1 LGGVFNIFSSE
12 ERMAIRKVLIVDDSP
27 TDLSNLEK
35 IISETEREV
44 ITASNGS
51 DAIAK
56 AKSDKPDII
65 FMDIVMDKMDGYEAT
80 RTLTNDSATKAI
92 PIIFVSSKRQ
102 KADRVW
108 AKMQVGKDLVSKPYT
123 KEQILDQLKA
133 YE

>member
-1 LGGVFNIFSSE
+1 
-12 ERMAIRKVLIVDDSP
+12 MAIRKVLIVDDSP

-35 IISETEREV
+35 IISETERDV
-44 ITASNGS
+44 VTASNGS

-56 AKSDKPDII
+56 AKSEKPDII

-108 AKMQVGKDLVSKPYT
+108 AKMQGGKDLVSKPYT
-123 KEQILDQLKA
+123 KDQILDQLKA

>member
-1 LGGVFNIFSSE
+1 MPIS
-12 ERMAIRKVLIVDDSP
+12 KVLIVDDSS

-35 IISETEREV
+35 IISDTEKEV

-51 DAIAK
+51 DAIEK
-56 AKSDKPDII
+56 AKSEKPDII
-65 FMDIVMDKMDGYEAT
+65 FMDIVMDQMDGYEAT
-80 RTLTNDSATKAI
+80 RTLTNDSATKTI
-92 PIIFVSSKRQ
+92 PIVFVSSKRQ

-108 AKMQVGKDLVSKPYT
+108 AKMQGGKDLVSKPYT

>member
-1 LGGVFNIFSSE
+1 
-12 ERMAIRKVLIVDDSP
+12 MAIRKVLIVDDSP
-27 TDLSNLEK
+27 TDLTNLEK
-35 IISETEREV
+35 IISNTNREV

-108 AKMQVGKDLVSKPYT
+108 AKMQGGKELVSKPYT
-123 KEQILDQLKA
+123 EEQILDQLKA

>member
-1 LGGVFNIFSSE
+1 
-12 ERMAIRKVLIVDDSP
+12 MAIRKVLIVDDSP

-35 IISETEREV
+35 IISDSEKEV
-44 ITASNGS
+44 VTASNGH

-56 AKSDKPDII
+56 AKSEKPDII
-65 FMDIVMDKMDGYEAT
+65 FMDIVMDQMDGYEAT

-92 PIIFVSSKRQ
+92 PIVFVSSKRQ

-108 AKMQVGKDLVSKPYT
+108 AKMQGGKDLVSKPYT

>member
-1 LGGVFNIFSSE
+1 
-12 ERMAIRKVLIVDDSP
+12 MAIRKVLIVDDSV

-35 IISETEREV
+35 IISDTEREV
-44 ITASNGS
+44 ITAANGS

-108 AKMQVGKDLVSKPYT
+108 AKMQGGKDLVSKPYT
-123 KEQILDQLKA
+123 REQILDQLKA

>member
-1 LGGVFNIFSSE
+1 
-12 ERMAIRKVLIVDDSP
+12 MAIRKVLIVDDSP

-35 IISETEREV
+35 IISDTDREV

-80 RTLTNDSATKAI
+80 RTLTNDSSTKAI

-108 AKMQVGKDLVSKPYT
+108 AKMQGGKDLVSKPYT
-123 KEQILDQLKA
+123 KDQILDQLKA
-133 YE
+133 FE

>member
-1 LGGVFNIFSSE
+1 MLLIPE
-12 ERMAIRKVLIVDDSP
+12 KRMTINKVLIVDDSP
-27 TDLSNLEK
+27 TDLTNLETILTNEVK
-35 IISETEREV
+35 EV
-44 ITASNGS
+44 ITASNGN

-56 AKSDKPDII
+56 AKSEKPDII

-80 RTLTNDSATKAI
+80 RTLTNDSATKSI

-108 AKMQVGKDLVSKPYT
+108 AKMQGGKDLVSKPYT
-123 KEQILDQLKA
+123 KDQILDQLKA

>member
-1 LGGVFNIFSSE
+1 
-12 ERMAIRKVLIVDDSP
+12 MAISKVLIVDDSP
-27 TDLSNLEK
+27 TDLSNLQN
-35 IISETEREV
+35 IVTELKKEV

-51 DAIAK
+51 DAIEK
-56 AKSDKPDII
+56 AKSEKPDII

-92 PIIFVSSKRQ
+92 PIVFVSSKRQ

-108 AKMQVGKDLVSKPYT
+108 AKMQGGKDLVSKPYT
-123 KEQILDQLKA
+123 KEQIEDQLKI

>member
-1 LGGVFNIFSSE
+1 
-12 ERMAIRKVLIVDDSP
+12 MAIRKVLIVDDSP
-27 TDLSNLEK
+27 TDLSNLKK
-35 IISETEREV
+35 IISDTEREV
-44 ITASNGS
+44 ITASNGRE
-51 DAIAK
+51 AIAK

-92 PIIFVSSKRQ
+92 PIIFVSNKRQ

-108 AKMQVGKDLVSKPYT
+108 AKMQGGKDLVSKPYT
-123 KEQILDQLKA
+123 KEQILEQLKV